1 MPSAQAIRAGAAYV
15 ELYTKDSR
23 LVRGLARASKRLQ
36 AFGAS
41 VRAMGL
47 KAAAA
52 GTAMLAPMLGAA
64 KVFASTG
71 DQLDKMRARTGFSA
85 EALSELGFAAEQGG
99 ASIDQLDRSL
109 AAMARFSVMVERGLK
124 TSTDLL
130 DMLGVSV
137 EQFKQANPEER
148 FKLLAEAI
156 SQVEDP
162 SLRAGIALNVF
173 GRSGRELLP
182 MLEGGRASI
191 EALQEEARRL
201 GITMTDEDATSAAAL
216 TDAMNRLKRQLQ
228 AIVVQIGAALAPMLT
243 EMQMR
248 IAPLITS
255 VINWIKENKTLIITV
270 FKIAAAVVAAG
281 VALIIL
287 GGVISGFGAAL
298 GAIVT
303 VIGAVGT
310 AIAILGKI
318 IAVML
323 SPIGLVILAVV
334 ALGAFLLHVTG
345 IGAKALAWLGERFE
359 TLKGDAVSAWQGI
372 SDALAAGDIGL
383 AAKILWLT
391 LKMEWKRGIHFL
403 NGLWIKFKEFFL
415 SIATNA
421 VFGAA
426 KILND
431 GWAAIE
437 VAWTETVGFLADAWS
452 VFTNVL
458 TKTWHSTVGFIKKA
472 WVRLKSL
479 FDSDVDV
486 TAEVERINRQTREA
500 NEAADE
506 KMLEAVGRRDR
517 ERRARREQIERERAG
532 VEGTLTEMQREE
544 HARRQRQF
552 AEDLGET
559 ENELAEARREWEQAI
574 AEAAKKRA
582 EAEQETGDPG
592 RLKDIQ
598 ESLSLS
604 AGALGKE
611 QRKIEVKGTFNALA
625 ARGLGADSL
634 AERTARAAEQIVVN
648 TKQLVDEA
656 KQGQLVFAQ

>member
-36 AFGAS
+36 AFGAG

-47 KAAAA
+47 RVAAA
-52 GTAMLAPMLGAA
+52 GAAMLAPLLGAA
-64 KVFASTG
+64 KLFASTG

-85 EALSELGFAAEQGG
+85 QALSELGFAAEQGG

-137 EQFKQANPEER
+137 EQFKQASPEER

-156 SQVEDP
+156 SKIEDP

-182 MLEGGRASI
+182 MLAGGRASI

-201 GITMTDEDATSAAAL
+201 GITMSDEDATSAAEL
-216 TDAMNRLKRQLQ
+216 TDALNRLKRQLQ
-228 AIVVQIGAALAPMLT
+228 AIVVQIGAALAPVLT
-243 EMQMR
+243 EMQKN
-248 IAPLITS
+248 IAPLIS
-255 VINWIKENKTLIITV
+255 SAIKWIKENKTLVVTI

-281 VALIIL
+281 VGLIIL
-287 GGVISGFGAAL
+287 GTLISSIGAVIGGLVS
-298 GAIVT
+298 

-318 IAVML
+318 IAL
-323 SPIGLVILAVV
+323 LLTPIGLVVVAVV
-334 ALGAFLLHVTG
+334 ALGGYLLYASG
-345 IGAKALAWLGERFE
+345 LGAKALAWLGERFQV
-359 TLKGDAVSAWQGI
+359 LKDDALAAWKGI

-403 NGLWIKFKEFFL
+403 NGLWIKAKTFFL
-415 SIATNA
+415 SLWTDA
-421 VFGAA
+421 VYGLA
-426 KILND
+426 KFIND
-431 GWAAIE
+431 AWAGIE
-437 VAWTETVGFLADAWS
+437 VAWAETVGFLADAWS
-452 VFTNVL
+452 VFTNLL
-458 TKTWHSTVGFIKKA
+458 TKSWHTTVGFIKKA

-479 FDSDVDV
+479 FDDDVDV
-486 TAEVERINRQTREA
+486 DAEVNRINRETSEA
-500 NEAADE
+500 NATADN
-506 KMLEAVGRRDR
+506 KMLEAVGRRDQERR
-517 ERRARREQIERERAG
+517 ERRAQIERDRAG
-532 VEGTLTEMQREE
+532 AEETLTQMQQEE
-544 HARRQRQF
+544 HARRQRGF
-552 AEDLGET
+552 AEDLAGT
-559 ENELAEARREWEQAI
+559 ESELADARREWQEAI

-582 EAEQETGDPG
+582 EAESGEPE
-592 RLKDIQ
+592 RLKELQDDLSFSGS
-598 ESLSLS
+598 SL
-604 AGALGKE
+604 GE
-611 QRKIEVKGTFNALA
+611 EERKVEVKGTFNALA

-648 TKQLVDEA
+648 TKDLLDEA
-656 KQGQLVFAQ
+656 KQGKLVFAQ

>member
-47 KAAAA
+47 KVAAA
-52 GTAMLAPMLGAA
+52 GTAMLAPLLGAA
-64 KVFASTG
+64 KLFASTG

-137 EQFKQANPEER
+137 DQFKNASPEER

-156 SQVEDP
+156 SKVEDP
-162 SLRAGIALNVF
+162 TLRAGIALNVF

-201 GITMTDEDATSAAAL
+201 GITMTDEDATSAAEL
-216 TDAMNRLKRQLQ
+216 TDALNRLKRQLK
-228 AIVVQIGAALAPMLT
+228 AIVVQIGAALAPVLT
-243 EMQMR
+243 EMQKR

-255 VINWIKENKTLIITV
+255 VIKWIKENKTLVVTV

-287 GGVISGFGAAL
+287 GTLISSAGAVIGGLVA
-298 GAIVT
+298 

-318 IAVML
+318 IAL
-323 SPIGLVILAVV
+323 LLTPIGLVILAVV
-334 ALGAFLLHVTG
+334 ALAGYLLYATG
-345 IGAKALAWLGERFE
+345 IGGKALTWLGERFQV
-359 TLKGDAVSAWQGI
+359 LKSDALAAWQGI
-372 SDALAAGDIGL
+372 GDALAAGDLAL

-452 VFTNVL
+452 VFTNLL

-486 TAEVERINRQTREA
+486 DAEVNRINRETSQA
-500 NEAADE
+500 NEAADNR
-506 KMLEAVGRRDR
+506 MLEAVGRRDR
-517 ERRARREQIERERAG
+517 ERRERRAQIERDRAG
-532 VEGTLTEMQREE
+532 IESTLTDMQREE

-559 ENELAEARREWEQAI
+559 EGELADARREWQEAI

-582 EAEQETGDPG
+582 EAESGEPERMKELQD
-592 RLKDIQ
+592 
-598 ESLSLS
+598 SLSFS
-604 AGALGKE
+604 AGALGEE
-611 QRKIEVKGTFNALA
+611 QRKVEVKGTFNALA
-625 ARGLGADSL
+625 ARGLGADNL

-648 TKQLVDEA
+648 TKDLVDQA
-656 KQGQLVFAQ
+656 KQGKLVFAQ

>member
-47 KAAAA
+47 RIAAA
-52 GTAMLAPMLGAA
+52 GTAMLAPLLGAA
-64 KVFASTG
+64 KLFASTG
-71 DQLDKMRARTGFSA
+71 DQLDKMRARTGFTA
-85 EALSELGFAAEQGG
+85 QALSELGFAAEQGG

-137 EQFKQANPEER
+137 DQFKNASPEER

-162 SLRAGIALNVF
+162 TLRAGIALNVF

-216 TDAMNRLKRQLQ
+216 TDALNRLNRQFK
-228 AIVVQIGAALAPMLT
+228 AIIVQIGAALAPLLT
-243 EMQMR
+243 ELQQK
-248 IAPLITS
+248 IAPIITS
-255 VINWIKENKTLIITV
+255 IINWIKENRTLIVTV

-287 GGVISGFGAAL
+287 GGVIMGFAATL
-298 GAIVT
+298 SAIIT
-303 VIGAVGT
+303 IIGAVGT
-310 AIAILGKI
+310 AIAVLGKI
-318 IAVML
+318 IAFLV

-345 IGAKALAWLGERFE
+345 VGAKALSWLGERFE
-359 TLKGDAVSAWQGI
+359 TLKSDAISAWQGI
-372 SDALAAGDIGL
+372 GDALAAGDLAL

-426 KILND
+426 KIFND
-431 GWAAIE
+431 GWAAVE

-472 WVRLKSL
+472 WVRLKAL
-479 FDSDVDV
+479 FKKDVDV
-486 TAEVERINRQTREA
+486 NAEVTRINRETRQA
-500 NEAADE
+500 REAADNR
-506 KMLEAVGRRDR
+506 MLEAVGRRDR
-517 ERRARREQIERERAG
+517 ERRERRAQIERDRAG
-532 VEGTLTEMQREE
+532 VESTLTDMQREE
-544 HARRQRQF
+544 HARRQREF
-552 AEDLGET
+552 AGDLAET
-559 ENELAEARREWEQAI
+559 EGELADARREWQEAI
-574 AEAAKKRA
+574 AEAARKRA
-582 EAEQETGDPG
+582 EAEASEPERVKELQD
-592 RLKDIQ
+592 
-598 ESLSLS
+598 SLLLS
-604 AGALGKE
+604 AGLVGEE

-625 ARGLGADSL
+625 ARGLGADTL

-648 TKQLVDEA
+648 TKDLVDQA

>member
-36 AFGAS
+36 AFGAG

-47 KAAAA
+47 KVAAA
-52 GTAMLAPMLGAA
+52 GAAMLAPLLGAA
-64 KVFASTG
+64 KLFASTG

-130 DMLGVSV
+130 DMLGVSA
-137 EQFKQANPEER
+137 EQFKQASPEER

-156 SQVEDP
+156 SKIEDP
-162 SLRAGIALNVF
+162 TLRAGVALNVF

-191 EALQEEARRL
+191 EALQKEARRL
-201 GITMTDEDATSAAAL
+201 GITMTDEDATSAAEL
-216 TDAMNRLKRQLQ
+216 TDALNRLKRQLM
-228 AIVVQIGAALAPMLT
+228 AIVVQIGAALAPVLT
-243 EMQMR
+243 EMQKR

-255 VINWIKENKTLIITV
+255 VIKWIKENKTLVVTV

-287 GGVISGFGAAL
+287 GTLVSSAGAVIGGLVA
-298 GAIVT
+298 

-318 IAVML
+318 IAL
-323 SPIGLVILAVV
+323 LLTPIGLVILAVV
-334 ALGAFLLHVTG
+334 ALAGYLLYATG
-345 IGAKALAWLGERFE
+345 IGGKALAWLGERFQV
-359 TLKGDAVSAWQGI
+359 LKDDALAAWQGI
-372 SDALAAGDIGL
+372 GDALAAGDLAL

-426 KILND
+426 KIFND
-431 GWAAIE
+431 GWAAVE

-452 VFTNVL
+452 VFTNLL

-486 TAEVERINRQTREA
+486 NAEVNRINRETSQA
-500 NEAADE
+500 NEAADD
-506 KMLEAVGRRDR
+506 KMLEAVGQRDR
-517 ERRARREQIERERAG
+517 ERRARREQIERDRAG
-532 VEGTLTEMQREE
+532 VESTLTDMQREE

-559 ENELAEARREWEQAI
+559 EGELSDARREWQEAI

-582 EAEQETGDPG
+582 EAESGEPERMKELQD
-592 RLKDIQ
+592 
-598 ESLSLS
+598 SMSFS
-604 AGALGKE
+604 AGALGEE
-611 QRKIEVKGTFNALA
+611 QRKVEVKGTFNALA
-625 ARGLGADSL
+625 ARGLGADNL
-634 AERTARAAEQIVVN
+634 AERTARAAEQIMVN
-648 TKQLVDEA
+648 TKDLVDQA
-656 KQGQLVFAQ
+656 KQGKLVFAQ

>member
-23 LVRGLARASKRLQ
+23 LVRGLARASRRLQ

-47 KAAAA
+47 KVAAA
-52 GTAMLAPMLGAA
+52 GTAMLAPLLGAA

-130 DMLGVSV
+130 DMLGVSA
-137 EQFKQANPEER
+137 EQFKRASPEER
-148 FKLLAEAI
+148 FKLLAEAMSKI
-156 SQVEDP
+156 EDP
-162 SLRAGIALNVF
+162 TLRAGIALNVF

-201 GITMTDEDATSAAAL
+201 GITLTEEDATSAAAL
-216 TDAMNRLKRQLQ
+216 TAALNRLRRQLK
-228 AIVVQIGAALAPMLT
+228 AIVVQIGAALAPALT
-243 EMQMR
+243 EMQKR

-255 VINWIKENKTLIITV
+255 VIQWIKENKTLIVTV
-270 FKIAAAVVAAG
+270 FKIAAAVVAVG

-287 GGVISGFGAAL
+287 GGVITGFGATL

-303 VIGAVGT
+303 IIGAVGT
-310 AIAILGKI
+310 AIAAVGKI
-318 IAVML
+318 IALLV

-334 ALGAFLLHVTG
+334 ALGAVLLHVTG
-345 IGAKALAWLGERFE
+345 VGATALAWLGERFQV
-359 TLKGDAVSAWQGI
+359 LKSDALAAWQEIG
-372 SDALAAGDIGL
+372 DALAAGDLAL

-452 VFTNVL
+452 IFTNVL

-486 TAEVERINRQTREA
+486 NAEVNRINSETSQA

-517 ERRARREQIERERAG
+517 ERQERRAQIERDRAG
-532 VEGTLTEMQREE
+532 VESTLTNMQQEE
-544 HARRQRQF
+544 HARRQRDF
-552 AEDLGET
+552 AEDLAGT
-559 ENELAEARREWEQAI
+559 EGELADARREWQQAI

-582 EAEQETGDPG
+582 EAESGEPERIKELQD
-592 RLKDIQ
+592 
-598 ESLSLS
+598 SLSLS
-604 AGALGKE
+604 AGALGEE
-611 QRKIEVKGTFNALA
+611 QRKVEVKGTFNALA
-625 ARGLGADSL
+625 ATRGLGADNL
-634 AERTARAAEQIVVN
+634 AQRTANAAEQIVVN
-648 TKQLVDEA
+648 TKDLLDQA
-656 KQGQLVFAQ
+656 KQGKLVFAQ

>member
-47 KAAAA
+47 RIAAA

-64 KVFASTG
+64 KLFASTG

-85 EALSELGFAAEQGG
+85 QALSELGFAAEQGG

-137 EQFKQANPEER
+137 DQFKNASPEER

-156 SQVEDP
+156 SRVEDP
-162 SLRAGIALNVF
+162 TLRAGIALNVF

-182 MLEGGRASI
+182 MLEGGRDSI

-216 TDAMNRLKRQLQ
+216 TDALNRLKRQLK

-243 EMQMR
+243 ELQQN
-248 IAPLITS
+248 IAPIITS
-255 VINWIKENKTLIITV
+255 IINWVKENKTLIVTV

-287 GGVISGFGAAL
+287 GGIISGFGAAL

-303 VIGAVGT
+303 IIGAVGT

-318 IAVML
+318 IAFLV

-345 IGAKALAWLGERFE
+345 VGAKALSWLGERFE
-359 TLKGDAVSAWQGI
+359 TLKSDAISAWQGI
-372 SDALAAGDIGL
+372 GDALAAGDLAL

-403 NGLWIKFKEFFL
+403 NGLWIKFKEFFM

-426 KILND
+426 KIFND

-452 VFTNVL
+452 VFTNLL

-486 TAEVERINRQTREA
+486 NAEVNRINRETSQA
-500 NEAADE
+500 NQAADN

-517 ERRARREQIERERAG
+517 ERRERRAQIERDRAG
-532 VEGTLTEMQREE
+532 VESTLTEMQQEE

-559 ENELAEARREWEQAI
+559 EGELADARREWQEAI

-582 EAEQETGDPG
+582 EAESGEPERVKELQD
-592 RLKDIQ
+592 
-598 ESLSLS
+598 SLSLS
-604 AGALGKE
+604 AGALGEE

-625 ARGLGADSL
+625 ARGLGADTL

-648 TKQLVDEA
+648 TKDLLDEA
-656 KQGQLVFAQ
+656 KQGKLVFAQ

>member
-47 KAAAA
+47 KVAAA
-52 GTAMLAPMLGAA
+52 GTAMLAPLLGAA
-64 KVFASTG
+64 KLFASTG

-130 DMLGVSV
+130 DMLGVSA
-137 EQFKQANPEER
+137 EQFKQASPEER

-156 SQVEDP
+156 SKIEDP
-162 SLRAGIALNVF
+162 TLRAGIALNVF

-191 EALQEEARRL
+191 EALQKEARRL
-201 GITMTDEDATSAAAL
+201 GITMTDEDATSAAEL
-216 TDAMNRLKRQLQ
+216 TDALNRLKRQLK
-228 AIVVQIGAALAPMLT
+228 AIVVQIGAALAPVLT
-243 EMQMR
+243 EMQKR

-255 VINWIKENKTLIITV
+255 VIKWIKENKTLVVTV

-281 VALIIL
+281 IALIIL
-287 GGVISGFGAAL
+287 GTLISSAGAVIGGLVA
-298 GAIVT
+298 

-318 IAVML
+318 IAL
-323 SPIGLVILAVV
+323 LLTPIGLVILAVV
-334 ALGAFLLHVTG
+334 ALAGYLIYATG
-345 IGAKALAWLGERFE
+345 IGGKALAWLGEQFQV
-359 TLKGDAVSAWQGI
+359 LNSDALAAWQGI
-372 SDALAAGDIGL
+372 GDALAAGDLAL

-452 VFTNVL
+452 VFTNLL

-486 TAEVERINRQTREA
+486 NAEVNRINRETSQA
-500 NEAADE
+500 NEAADN

-517 ERRARREQIERERAG
+517 ERRERRAQIERDRAG
-532 VEGTLTEMQREE
+532 VESTLTDMQREE

-559 ENELAEARREWEQAI
+559 EGELVDARREWQEAI

-582 EAEQETGDPG
+582 EAESGEPERMKELQDSMSFSGD
-592 RLKDIQ
+592 
-598 ESLSLS
+598 
-604 AGALGKE
+604 ALGEE
-611 QRKIEVKGTFNALA
+611 QRKVEVKGTFNALA
-625 ARGLGADSL
+625 ARGLGADNL

-648 TKQLVDEA
+648 TKDLVDQA
-656 KQGQLVFAQ
+656 KQGKLVFAQ

>member
-47 KAAAA
+47 RVAAA
-52 GTAMLAPMLGAA
+52 GAAMLAPLLGAA
-64 KVFASTG
+64 KLFASTG

-130 DMLGVSV
+130 DMLGISA
-137 EQFKQANPEER
+137 EQFKQASPEER

-156 SQVEDP
+156 SKIEDP
-162 SLRAGIALNVF
+162 TLRAGIALNVF

-201 GITMTDEDATSAAAL
+201 GITMTDEDATSAAEL

-228 AIVVQIGAALAPMLT
+228 AVVVQIGAALAPVLT
-243 EMQMR
+243 EMQKR

-255 VINWIKENKTLIITV
+255 VIKWIKENKTLVVTV

-281 VALIIL
+281 VGLIIL
-287 GGVISGFGAAL
+287 GTLISSAGAVIGGLVA
-298 GAIVT
+298 

-318 IAVML
+318 IAL
-323 SPIGLVILAVV
+323 LLTPIGLVILAVV
-334 ALGAFLLHVTG
+334 ALAGYLLYATG
-345 IGAKALAWLGERFE
+345 IGGKALTWLGERFQV
-359 TLKGDAVSAWQGI
+359 LKSDALAAWQGI
-372 SDALAAGDIGL
+372 GDALAAGDLAL

-452 VFTNVL
+452 VFTNLL

-486 TAEVERINRQTREA
+486 DAEVNRINRETSQA
-500 NEAADE
+500 NEAADNR
-506 KMLEAVGRRDR
+506 MLEAVGRRDR
-517 ERRARREQIERERAG
+517 ERRERRAQIERDRAG
-532 VEGTLTEMQREE
+532 VEQTLTDMQREE

-559 ENELAEARREWEQAI
+559 EGELADARREWQEAI

-582 EAEQETGDPG
+582 EAESGEPERMKELQD
-592 RLKDIQ
+592 
-598 ESLSLS
+598 SLSFS
-604 AGALGKE
+604 AGALGEE
-611 QRKIEVKGTFNALA
+611 QRKVEVKGTFNALA
-625 ARGLGADSL
+625 ARGLGADNL

-648 TKQLVDEA
+648 TKDLVDQA
-656 KQGQLVFAQ
+656 KQGKLVFAQ

>member
-47 KAAAA
+47 RVAAA
-52 GTAMLAPMLGAA
+52 GTAMLAPLLGAA
-64 KVFASTG
+64 KLFASTG

-130 DMLGVSV
+130 DMLGVSA
-137 EQFKQANPEER
+137 EQFKQASPEER

-156 SQVEDP
+156 SKIEDP
-162 SLRAGIALNVF
+162 TLRAGIALNVF

-201 GITMTDEDATSAAAL
+201 GITMTDEDATSAAEL

-228 AIVVQIGAALAPMLT
+228 AIVVQIGAALAPVLT
-243 EMQMR
+243 EMQKR

-255 VINWIKENKTLIITV
+255 VIKWIKENKTLVVTV

-281 VALIIL
+281 VGLIIL
-287 GGVISGFGAAL
+287 GTLISSAGAVIGGLVA
-298 GAIVT
+298 

-318 IAVML
+318 IAL
-323 SPIGLVILAVV
+323 LLTPIGLVILAVV
-334 ALGAFLLHVTG
+334 ALAGYLLYATG
-345 IGAKALAWLGERFE
+345 VGGKALAWLGERFQV
-359 TLKGDAVSAWQGI
+359 LKNDGIAAWQGI
-372 SDALAAGDIGL
+372 ADALAAGDIGL

-391 LKMEWKRGIHFL
+391 LKMEWKRGIHYL
-403 NGLWIKFKEFFL
+403 NGLWIGAKEFFL
-415 SIATNA
+415 SLWTNA
-421 VFGAA
+421 VFGVA
-426 KILND
+426 KIINN

-437 VAWTETVGFLADAWS
+437 VGWTETVGFLADAWS
-452 VFTNVL
+452 VFTNLL
-458 TKTWHSTVGFIKKA
+458 TKTWHNTIGFIKKA

-479 FDSDVDV
+479 FSKDVDV
-486 TAEVERINRQTREA
+486 NAEVNRINRETREA
-500 NEAADE
+500 TEAADE

-517 ERRARREQIERERAG
+517 ERRQRRAQIERDRAG
-532 VEGTLTEMQREE
+532 VEATLGEMQAEE

-552 AEDLGET
+552 ADDLAAT
-559 ENELAEARREWEQAI
+559 EGELADARREWQEAI
-574 AEAAKKRA
+574 AEAAKKRK
-582 EAEQETGDPG
+582 EAESGEPERMKELQD
-592 RLKDIQ
+592 
-598 ESLSLS
+598 SLSFS
-604 AGALGKE
+604 AGAVGEE
-611 QRKIEVKGTFNALA
+611 QRKVEVKGTFNALA

-634 AERTARAAEQIVVN
+634 AQRTARAAEQIVVN
-648 TKQLVDEA
+648 TKDLLDEA
-656 KQGQLVFAQ
+656 KQGKLVFAQ

>member
-41 VRAMGL
+41 VSAMGL
-47 KAAAA
+47 KVAAA
-52 GTAMLAPMLGAA
+52 GTAMLAPLLGAA

-130 DMLGVSV
+130 DMLGVSA
-137 EQFKQANPEER
+137 EQFKRASPEER

-156 SQVEDP
+156 SQIKDP
-162 SLRAGIALNVF
+162 TLRAGVALNVF

-191 EALQEEARRL
+191 EALQKEARRL
-201 GITMTDEDATSAAAL
+201 GITMTDEDATSAAEL
-216 TDAMNRLKRQLQ
+216 TDALNRLKRQLM
-228 AIVVQIGAALAPMLT
+228 AIVVQIGAALAPVLT
-243 EMQMR
+243 EMQKR

-255 VINWIKENKTLIITV
+255 VIKWIKENKTLVVTV

-287 GGVISGFGAAL
+287 GTLISSAGAVIGGLVA
-298 GAIVT
+298 

-318 IAVML
+318 IAL
-323 SPIGLVILAVV
+323 LLTPIGLVILAVV
-334 ALGAFLLHVTG
+334 ALAGYLLYATG
-345 IGAKALAWLGERFE
+345 IGGKALAWLGERFQV
-359 TLKGDAVSAWQGI
+359 LKSDALAAWQGI
-372 SDALAAGDIGL
+372 GDALAAGDLAL

-421 VFGAA
+421 VFGSA
-426 KILND
+426 KIFND

-452 VFTNVL
+452 VFTNLL

-486 TAEVERINRQTREA
+486 NAEVNRINHETSQA
-500 NEAADE
+500 NEAADN
-506 KMLEAVGRRDR
+506 KMLEAVGQRDR
-517 ERRARREQIERERAG
+517 ERRARREQIERDRAG
-532 VEGTLTEMQREE
+532 VESTLTDMQREE

-559 ENELAEARREWEQAI
+559 EGELADARREWQEAI

-582 EAEQETGDPG
+582 EAESGEPERMKELQD
-592 RLKDIQ
+592 
-598 ESLSLS
+598 SLSSS
-604 AGALGKE
+604 AGALGEE
-611 QRKIEVKGTFNALA
+611 QRKVEVKGTFNALA
-625 ARGLGADSL
+625 ARGLGADNL
-634 AERTARAAEQIVVN
+634 AERTAQAAEQIVVN
-648 TKQLVDEA
+648 TKDLVNQA
-656 KQGQLVFAQ
+656 KQGKLVFAQ